1 MKSQWKTERTEN
13 NDYEHA
19 FSCSQG
25 SIRILFSSSHVPLQF
40 KDLTTR
46 NGTRVIAPSCFDNS
60 KGTCSITIPTESLKT
75 ASLSLSETLQ
85 TITVACIQRD
95 YPIDMST
102 APETQQPEYS
112 YLTEGGENCKTVRG
126 YFQKKMR
133 IEITDGRVF
142 IGNLAVQLS
151 ALV

>member
-13 NDYEHA
+13 NDYEHTL
-19 FSCSQG
+19 SCSQG
-25 SIRILFSSSHVPLQF
+25 SIRILFPSSHAPAQF
-40 KDLTTR
+40 RDLTTR
-46 NGTRVIAPSCFDNS
+46 NGTGVIAPSCFDKS
-60 KGTCSITIPTESLKT
+60 KETRSITVPTESLKT

-85 TITVACIQRD
+85 TITVACTPWD

-142 IGNLAVQLS
+142 IGSLAVQLS
-151 ALV
+151 ALF

>member
-40 KDLTTR
+40 KDPTTR
-46 NGTRVIAPSCFDNS
+46 NRTRVITPSCFDNS
-60 KGTCSITIPTESLKT
+60 KGTCSITVSTESLKT
-75 ASLSLSETLQ
+75 ASLSLSEILQ

-126 YFQKKMR
+126 YFQRKMR

-142 IGNLAVQLS
+142 IGSLAVQLS
-151 ALV
+151 ALF

>member
-1 MKSQWKTERTEN
+1 MKSQWKTERMEN

-19 FSCSQG
+19 FSCNQC
-25 SIRILFSSSHVPLQF
+25 SIQNLFSSSHFSLQF
-40 KDLTTR
+40 KDPTTR

-60 KGTCSITIPTESLKT
+60 KETCSITVPTESLKT

-85 TITVACIQRD
+85 TITVACIPWD

-142 IGNLAVQLS
+142 IGNLAVLLS
-151 ALV
+151 ALS

>member
-40 KDLTTR
+40 KDPTTR
-46 NGTRVIAPSCFDNS
+46 NRTGVITPSCFDNS
-60 KGTCSITIPTESLKT
+60 KGTCSITVSTESLKT
-75 ASLSLSETLQ
+75 ASLSLSEILQ

-126 YFQKKMR
+126 YFQRKMR

-142 IGNLAVQLS
+142 IGSLAVQLS
-151 ALV
+151 ALF